1 MFYRDRTGRF
11 SPSSVKSSLL
21 NRVSGTSLFPYLGG
35 GTTKG
40 RGQTSRWSWEE
51 SERRVQ
57 PGRLGSFP
65 PRPLQSSPLSGDQ
78 VEVVAQGGVVAA
90 QLLRRGVF
98 PRSLGF
104 DGIGVHQRS
113 QAGEQD

>member
-40 RGQTSRWSWEE
+40 RGQTSRWSWEGG
-51 SERRVQ
+51 ERRVQ
-57 PGRLGSFP
+57 SGGSGPSLPALSRAHRCRLS
-65 PRPLQSSPLSGDQ
+65 
-78 VEVVAQGGVVAA
+78 
-90 QLLRRGVF
+90 LLR
-98 PRSLGF
+98 
-104 DGIGVHQRS
+104 
-113 QAGEQD
+113 